1 MDRSLLRETECY
13 LVNLGTAAAANG
25 RGSALFRGGI
35 RRTLG
40 YYPGIARVIPECS
53 PADFVVLHRNLIE
66 CDPFLPDSALVKMPK
81 TW

>member
-1 MDRSLLRETECY
+1 M
-13 LVNLGTAAAANG
+13 AAAVPFSVGEFGEHSGNT
-25 RGSALFRGGI
+25 RVL
-35 RRTLG
+35 
-40 YYPGIARVIPECS
+40 PGCS

>member
-13 LVNLGTAAAANG
+13 LVNLGTAATANG

-40 YYPGIARVIPECS
+40 YYPGIARVFSGGFRGFAQEF
-53 PADFVVLHRNLIE
+53 DR
-66 CDPFLPDSALVKMPK
+66 M
-81 TW
+81 